1 MWRLRPAIDQFKSK
15 TLPRITLMNTDSH
28 RSDWSKINDSENR
41 EQPQAIR
48 HQCCLAPSLS
58 IVVIAALSLVGCSK
72 SNTGSE
78 QPAAAPKPA
87 AITVDAATAGSISGV
102 VSLKGQFPKMK
113 PLDMTADPGC
123 PTGPQPAEVVV
134 ANAGKLAN
142 VFVYVKEGLPQGTF
156 AVPSEPVTLDQK
168 GCRYNPHMLGIMAG
182 QPLKITNTDT
192 ADHNIH
198 DMPSNNPPFNESQ
211 MPTDKPVIKKFPN
224 AEMMI
229 PVQCNQHPWMRA
241 YINVMSHPYF
251 AVSAADGSFEIKNL
265 PPGEYTIA
273 AVHERFGE
281 QTMKVKVGPKE
292 NAKTAFAYSA
302 GQ

>member
-1 MWRLRPAIDQFKSK
+1 MVWIANLSRFSDPRSSASIGCKIFFCSALISLILLLGCGKSQ
-15 TLPRITLMNTDSH
+15 PV
-28 RSDWSKINDSENR
+28 SESASSAAK
-41 EQPQAIR
+41 PPTI
-48 HQCCLAPSLS
+48 S
-58 IVVIAALSLVGCSK
+58 I
-72 SNTGSE
+72 
-78 QPAAAPKPA
+78 
-87 AITVDAATAGSISGV
+87 DAATVGTIIGV
-102 VSLKGQFPKMK
+102 VSLKGQPPKMK

-142 VFVYVKEGLPQGTF
+142 VFVYVKEGLPQGNF
-156 AVPSEPVTLDQK
+156 AIPSNPVMLDQK

-198 DMPSNNPPFNESQ
+198 DMPTNNPPFNESQ
-211 MPTDKPVIKKFPN
+211 MPTDKPVIKKFSNP
-224 AEMMI
+224 EMMI

-251 AVSAADGSFEIKNL
+251 AVSAPDGSFEIKNL

-273 AVHERFGE
+273 AVHEKFGE

-292 NAKTAFAYSA
+292 NAKTDFSF
-302 GQ
+302 QP

>member
-1 MWRLRPAIDQFKSK
+1 MTTLKMRQISSASSFPPCFKGFGFLFLGTFIALAGCNKSQPA
-15 TLPRITLMNTDSH
+15 
-28 RSDWSKINDSENR
+28 
-41 EQPQAIR
+41 
-48 HQCCLAPSLS
+48 
-58 IVVIAALSLVGCSK
+58 
-72 SNTGSE
+72 SE
-78 QPAAAPKPA
+78 QPATAPKPST
-87 AITVDAATAGSISGV
+87 ITVDAATAGTISGV
-102 VSLKGQFPKMK
+102 VNLKGQPPKMK
-113 PLDMTADPGC
+113 ALDMTADPGC

-142 VFVYVKEGLPQGTF
+142 VFVYVKEGLPQGSF
-156 AVPSEPVTLDQK
+156 AVPTEPVGLDQK
-168 GCRYNPHMLGIMAG
+168 GCRYNPHILGIMAG
-182 QPLKITNTDT
+182 QALKITNTDT

-211 MPTDKPVIKKFPN
+211 MPTDKPVMKKFPN

-241 YINVMSHPYF
+241 YINVMSHPYY

-292 NAKTAFAYSA
+292 SVKAPFVYSA
-302 GQ
+302 AQ

>member
-1 MWRLRPAIDQFKSK
+1 
-15 TLPRITLMNTDSH
+15 MNTDSH
-28 RSDWSKINDSENR
+28 RSEWSKIYDLRIRKRIVAMCQQNR
-41 EQPQAIR
+41 
-48 HQCCLAPSLS
+48 LAAVFS
-58 IVVIAALSLVGCSK
+58 IAVIAMLSVAGCK
-72 SNTGSE
+72 PQPTSE
-78 QPAAAPKPA
+78 QPAAASKPA
-87 AITVDAATAGSISGV
+87 TISVDTSTVGTISGA
-102 VSLKGQFPKMK
+102 VSLKGQPPKMK

-142 VFVYVKEGLPQGTF
+142 VFVYVKDGLPQGNF
-156 AVPSEPVTLDQK
+156 AVPSEPVVLDQK
-168 GCRYNPHMLGIMAG
+168 GCHYSPHILGIMAG

-211 MPTDKPVIKKFPN
+211 MPTDKPVLKKFPN
-224 AEMMI
+224 SEMMI

-251 AVSAADGSFEIKNL
+251 AVSGPDGSFEIKNL

-292 NAKTAFAYSA
+292 NAKAAFVYPAT